1 MRFSLF
7 QLADA
12 MQGRVIGQAPAG
24 AVVEHLITDSR
35 HIAFAPTALFFAL
48 RGPGRDGHAFIADA
62 YRQGLRYFV
71 VARLPEVGSLPEA
84 CFIQVADTLEALQ
97 MLAAWRRSLVS
108 LPVIGITGSNGKT
121 IVKEW
126 LFQLL
131 HPNRHVLRSPRSYNS
146 QTGVPLSVWQLKPE
160 HELALLEAG
169 ISRMGEMAKLA
180 PIIQPT
186 LGLFTTLGDAHSE
199 GFPDAETKLREK
211 LMLFQSAQLI
221 FYNADDA
228 RVDAAMRA
236 LGKPLFCWGSAA
248 HADLQLLRASSSD
261 DCRSTRIEAR
271 FEGRERSIDIPFS
284 DQASIHNAMLCWCVL
299 LHLGL
304 PDDLIGERMSRLEPV
319 EMRLEMREAVNACT
333 LINDSYNSDLNA
345 LSIAL
350 DFMARQASGRR
361 RTLVLSDI
369 LESSRAPETL
379 YAQVADLIC
388 EKGVERLIGIGG
400 QVQRLQGKLPD
411 GIATVFYNDADA
423 FLQQHDMET
432 FSREIILLKGA
443 RRFGFE
449 RIADRLAL
457 KVHQTVLEI
466 HLAALTHNL
475 RQFQQLLAPG
485 VRTIAMV
492 KAAAYGSGSVEVAQL
507 LELQR
512 VDYLAVAYADEGVE
526 LRRGGI
532 GLPILVLNPEEAVFD
547 MMLRYRL
554 EPELYSL
561 RLLRNFARFCA
572 NRQEPVPVHLKVET
586 GMNRLGF
593 EKDSLDEAVAEL
605 QANPQLRVV
614 SVFSHLAASENPE
627 LDAFTHEQARRF
639 ESAWQRISEGLG
651 YRPLRHI
658 LNTNGIARF
667 PQYQMDM
674 VRLGIG
680 LYGIPTESLDLQP
693 VLCLKAAI
701 SQIRTLRE
709 GDTVGYG
716 RRGAGQAGMRIATI
730 SIGYADGLLR
740 AAGNGRFSV
749 LIRGRRAPTVGNIC
763 MDMCMADISQIP
775 DAGEGDSVVVFGP
788 GLPLEELAAALG
800 TIPYEVL
807 TGISPRVKRVY
818 VQE

>member
-1 MRFSLF
+1 MRFTLF

-35 HIAFAPTALFFAL
+35 HVAFASTGLFFAL
-48 RGPGRDGHAFIADA
+48 RGPGRDGHAFITEA
-62 YRQGLRYFV
+62 YRQGVRYFV
-71 VARLPEVGSLPEA
+71 VGRLPEGETLPEA

-97 MLAAWRRSLVS
+97 MLAAWRRSLVDI
-108 LPVIGITGSNGKT
+108 PVIGITGSNGKT

-131 HPNRHVLRSPRSYNS
+131 HPDRHVLRSPRSYNS
-146 QTGVPLSVWQLKPE
+146 QTGVPLSVWQLHPE

-169 ISRMGEMAKLA
+169 ISRMGEMARLA
-180 PIIQPT
+180 PIIRPT
-186 LGLFTTLGDAHSE
+186 LGVFTALGDAHSE
-199 GFPDAETKLREK
+199 GFPDVETKLREK
-211 LMLFQSAQLI
+211 LLLFESAQLV
-221 FYNADDA
+221 FYGADDA
-228 RVDAAMRA
+228 RVNAAMRA
-236 LGKPLFCWGSAA
+236 LGKPLFCWGTAPE
-248 HADLQLLRASSSD
+248 ADLQLLSADISD
-261 DCRSTRIEAR
+261 DQRSTRLHAR
-271 FEGRERSIDIPFS
+271 YEGRSLSVDIPFS
-284 DQASIHNAMLCWCVL
+284 DQASMHNALLCWCVL
-299 LHLGL
+299 LHLDL
-304 PDDLIGERMSRLEPV
+304 PDDLIRERMGRLEPV
-319 EMRLEMREAVNACT
+319 EMRLEMREAINDCT

-350 DFMARQASGRR
+350 DFMARQALGRQ

-369 LESSRAPETL
+369 LESNRAPDLL

-388 EKGVERLIGIGG
+388 EKGVERLIGIGR
-400 QVQRLQGKLPD
+400 QVQRLQDKLPED
-411 GIATVFYNDADA
+411 MSTIFFADADE
-423 FLQQHDMET
+423 FLQGYDMET
-432 FSREIILLKGA
+432 FRREIILLKGA

-475 RQFQQLLAPG
+475 RQFQHLLAPG

-561 RLLRNFARFCA
+561 RILRSFARFCA
-572 NRQEPVPVHLKVET
+572 GRQDEIPVHLKVET

-593 EKDSLDEAVAEL
+593 DEDNLDEALLEL
-605 QANPQLRVV
+605 QAHPQLRVV

-639 ESAWQRISEGLG
+639 ESAWLRLSEGLG

-680 LYGIPTESLDLQP
+680 LYGIPTENLDLQP

-716 RRGAGQAGMRIATI
+716 RRGAGEAGMRIATI

-763 MDMCMADISQIP
+763 MDMCMVDISQMP
-775 DAGEGDSVVVFGP
+775 DAREGDPVVVFGP
-788 GLPLEELAAALG
+788 GLPVEELAAALG

>member
-1 MRFSLF
+1 MRFTLF

-12 MQGRVIGQAPAG
+12 MRGRVVGHAPAG

-35 HIAFAPTALFFAL
+35 HIAFAPAGLFFAL
-48 RGPGRDGHAFIADA
+48 RGPSRDGHAFMANA
-62 YRQGLRYFV
+62 YGQGVRYFV
-71 VARLPEVGSLPEA
+71 VARVPNLDHFPEA

-131 HPNRHVLRSPRSYNS
+131 HPDRHLVRSPRSYNS
-146 QTGVPLSVWQLKPE
+146 QTGVPLSVWQLQPG
-160 HELALLEAG
+160 HEMALFEAG
-169 ISRMGEMAKLA
+169 ISRMGEMARLA

-186 LGLFTTLGDAHSE
+186 LGVFTALGDAHSE
-199 GFPDAETKLREK
+199 GFPDTETKLREK
-211 LMLFQSAQLI
+211 LLLFDTAGLV
-221 FYNADDA
+221 FYGADDS
-228 RVDAAMRA
+228 RVDKAMRA
-236 LGKPLFCWGSAA
+236 LGKPLFCWGTGPD
-248 HADLQLLRASSSD
+248 ADLQLLFADFSD
-261 DCRSTRIEAR
+261 DRRSTRLDAR
-271 FEGRERSIDIPFS
+271 FQGRNLGIEIPFS

-299 LHLGL
+299 LHLGV
-304 PDDLIGERMSRLEPV
+304 PDDLIRERMSRLEPV
-319 EMRLEMREAVNACT
+319 EMRLEMREAINDCT

-361 RTLVLSDI
+361 RTLILSDM
-369 LESSRAPETL
+369 LQSGLAPDAL
-379 YAQVADLIC
+379 YSQVADLIC

-400 QVQRLQGKLPD
+400 QVQRLQDKLPP
-411 GIATVFYNDADA
+411 GISTVFYADAGA
-423 FLQQHDMET
+423 FLQRHDMED
-432 FSREIILLKGA
+432 FRREIILLKGA
-443 RRFGFE
+443 RQFGFE

-466 HLAALTHNL
+466 HLAALTNNL

-507 LELQR
+507 LELQH

-532 GLPILVLNPEEAVFD
+532 QLPVLVLNPEEAVFD

-561 RLLRNFARFCA
+561 RILRSFARFCA
-572 NRQEPVPVHLKVET
+572 GRQDLVPVHLKVET

-593 EKDSLDEAVAEL
+593 DEDSIDEALAEL

-627 LDAFTHEQARRF
+627 LDAFTHEQTRRF
-639 ESAWQRISEGLG
+639 ERAWQRLSKGLG
-651 YRPLRHI
+651 YQPLRHM

-680 LYGIPTESLDLQP
+680 LYGIPAAGVSLQP
-693 VLCLKAAI
+693 VLCLKAAV

-716 RRGAGQAGMRIATI
+716 RRGVGRAGMRVATI

-763 MDMCMADISQIP
+763 MDMCMIDVSHIP
-775 DAGEGDSVVVFGP
+775 DAAEGDPVVIFGP
-788 GLPLEELAAALG
+788 GLPVEELAGALG